1 MGTGVIIGIASAF
14 ALMRLMSTLL
24 FNVSATDPVTFA
36 AITIV
41 LIGVAALASYIPA
54 LRATR
59 IDPMLA
65 LRYE

>member
-1 MGTGVIIGIASAF
+1 VIIGIASAF